1 MSNVQGGCPPFVQ
14 GLSTMTSS
22 AISFTVASAAVACLV
37 DQKTIRRRLDQLEQ
51 HGATKSD
58 DGQWAIP
65 LSALLAVGLTPGK
78 PAGPDMSMDNE
89 DMSNGHVQAMSTP
102 VQAELEN
109 LRHRLAVI
117 ETERDGLRDLVAA
130 ERRHN
135 EVLALA
141 LRALAA
147 APAHVVPTTTTST
160 SEPPAPPSW
169 VVEEQ
174 WPANPPTTPASWH
187 SPTPP
192 LPEYTAGQGTQ
203 TTTAYGGYNPSG
215 SVAATPQPEVY
226 IPKSLR
232 RRWWQRG

>member
-1 MSNVQGGCPPFVQ
+1 
-14 GLSTMTSS
+14 MTSNG
-22 AISFTVASAAVACLV
+22 ISFTVASAAAACLI

-51 HGATKSD
+51 HGAMKSD

-65 LSALLAVGLTPGK
+65 LSALLAVGLRPGK

-89 DMSNGHVQAMSTP
+89 NVSNGHVQGNVQAMSTP
-102 VQAELEN
+102 VQAELEG

-130 ERRHN
+130 ERRNN

-147 APAHVVPTTTTST
+147 APAHVVPTTTTSA
-160 SEPPAPPSW
+160 SEPPAPPNW
-169 VVEEQ
+169 VAEEQ

-192 LPEYTAGQGTQ
+192 LPEYAAGHGPQ
-203 TTTAYGGYNPSG
+203 TTTAYGGGYNPSG
-215 SVAATPQPEVY
+215 SVAVTPQPEV
-226 IPKSLR
+226 KSLR